1 MSYESTI
8 TRDAKPRSGVA
19 LGGIGA
25 GWFELRK
32 DGVFHNWSIFNN
44 YPSFNG
50 PRFPFPADSVL
61 FFVVRWQE
69 EGREPRMKVLQVDD
83 GYEVAAIQHHVYQ
96 YPWLTG
102 VDRID
107 YEATFPFAR
116 LRFRDAEM
124 PLRIEMEAMSPF
136 IPHDVKHSSLP
147 AAVFRFTVRSTA
159 KRPVDVMILASM
171 RNGAGY
177 DVADKQYATHVVE
190 QGKKGS
196 GALRLKAPDPFAPAT
211 EGLLTLCELTVT
223 GMDARH
229 TSFGSQAL
237 ACLGPEAT
245 YYAGWEH
252 VHPYYEIVLQSREL
266 PNLDD
271 TAGRNCRDKE
281 TGKLRAMDRLFATV
295 ARSGRLARGQSL
307 ESTFLATW
315 HFPNL
320 YGRHADRL
328 EMNPDRFEGH
338 YYSNFFGRA
347 AEVAEYVAANLG
359 DLYARTAAFRDAFY
373 ASSLPAFV
381 LDQVNSHLNT
391 FHTSAWLTKAGD
403 FGIGE
408 GLTPKGEYGPLATI
422 DVALYGSI
430 MTAALCPDLDK
441 AMLRAHA
448 RMQGPSGQVSH
459 GINRNFAEAHP
470 GEQGTDRLDLP
481 SQFAVSA
488 LRAYFWTGDLAYLGE
503 IWPAVRNALEYVL
516 RERDPNRDLLPDMP
530 GIACTYDNFP
540 MHGAA
545 SYVAGLWLAALKAAA
560 EAARALGDEEAAA
573 RYGEILAAAVEAFER
588 KLWNGR
594 YYRLWNDEGGPHGG
608 RDEGCLTDQA
618 IGQWAAHWTGQA
630 PILDPKRVQG
640 ALDSIL
646 EMSFKEYGLLNCRWP
661 GDRFLHPIE
670 KGCWVDQANTCWS
683 GVELAFASLLLCEGR
698 YEDALAVIKNVDDRY
713 CKAGL
718 TWDHVEFG
726 GHYFRPMSAWGIVN
740 GALGL
745 TIAGDAYGFAPCV
758 PGKTVRLFFAF
769 GGGTGHYVRKGGR
782 GAETIEIRVLT
793 GRFACSQLTLGTLGR
808 APKAAEV
815 EAAGRALDPEAYDV
829 VTGRATVSL
838 ELPEPLVVA
847 AGQRI
852 RVTIR

>member
-1 MSYESTI
+1 MPYKSTI
-8 TRDAKPRSGVA
+8 TRDSKPRSGLA

-32 DGVFHNWSIFNN
+32 DGVFYNWSIFNN

-50 PRFPFPADSVL
+50 PRFPLPADSIL
-61 FFVVRWQE
+61 FFVVRWKE

-83 GYEVAAIQHHVYQ
+83 GYEVAAIQHHIYQ

-107 YEATFPFAR
+107 YEAAFPFAR

-124 PLRIEMEAMSPF
+124 PLEIEMEAMSPF

-147 AAVFRFTVRSTA
+147 AAIFRFNVRSTA

-171 RNGAGY
+171 RNGVGY
-177 DVADKQYATHVVE
+177 DVADKQYATHVRD
-190 QGKKGS
+190 QGG
-196 GALRLKAPDPFAPAT
+196 
-211 EGLLTLCELTVT
+211 LTLCELTVT

-237 ACLGPEAT
+237 ACLGPGAT

-252 VHPYYEIVLQSREL
+252 VHPYYEIVLPSREL
-266 PNLDD
+266 PNIDD
-271 TAGRNCRDKE
+271 TAGRNCVDKA
-281 TGKLRAMDRLFATV
+281 TGKLRAMERLFASV

-307 ESTFLATW
+307 AATFLATW

-320 YGRHADRL
+320 YGRYADRM
-328 EMNPDRFEGH
+328 EMDPDRFEGH
-338 YYSNFFGRA
+338 YYANFFGRA
-347 AEVAEYVAANLG
+347 AEVAEYVAGNLD
-359 DLYARTAAFRDAFY
+359 DLRARTAAFRDAFY
-373 ASSLPAFV
+373 ASSLPEFV

-430 MTAALCPDLDK
+430 MTAALFPDLDK

-448 RMQGPSGQVSH
+448 RLQGPSGQVSH

-470 GEQGTDRLDLP
+470 GEQSTDRLDLP
-481 SQFAVSA
+481 SQFAVMA
-488 LRAYFWTGDLAYLGE
+488 LRAYFWTGDLAYLRE
-503 IWPAVRNALEYVL
+503 VWPAVRKALDYVL
-516 RERDPNRDLLPDMP
+516 RERDPNGDLLPDMP

-560 EAARALGDEEAAA
+560 EAARALGDEDAAA
-573 RYGEILAAAVEAFER
+573 RYGGLLPAAVAAFER

-618 IGQWAAHWTGQA
+618 IGQWVAHWTGQA
-630 PILDPKRVQG
+630 PILDPGRVQSALG
-640 ALDSIL
+640 AVLD
-646 EMSFKEYGLLNCRWP
+646 MSFKEYGLLNCRWP
-661 GDRFLHPIE
+661 GDRFLHPITQ
-670 KGCWVDQANTCWS
+670 GCWVDQANTCWS
-683 GVELAFASLLLCEGR
+683 GVELGFASLCLAERR
-698 YEDALAVIKNVDDRY
+698 YEDALAIIKNVDDRY
-713 CKAGL
+713 RKAGL
-718 TWDHVEFG
+718 YWDHVEFG
-726 GHYFRPMSAWGIVN
+726 GHYFRPMAAWGIIN

-758 PGKTVRLFFAF
+758 PGRSVRLFFAF
-769 GGGTGHYVRKGGR
+769 GNGTGYYARKGGR

-793 GRFACSQLTLGTLGR
+793 GRFTCGLLTLGTLAR
-808 APKAAEV
+808 VPTEAEV
-815 EAAGRALDPEAYDV
+815 VVAGRPLAPEAFDV
-829 VTGRATVSL
+829 VTGKATVSL
-838 ELPEPLVVA
+838 EFSEPLVVEA
-847 AGQRI
+847 RERI
-852 RVTIR
+852 RVKIR